1 MRAENACALF
11 HSEVDWNTIDW
22 RTVNRNV
29 RRLQVRIVKA
39 TQESRWGKVKT
50 LQRLL
55 TRSYSGKCIAVR
67 RVTENRGKNT
77 PGVDGKIWDTPAK
90 KAAAIQN
97 LRQRGYQPQPRRRM
111 YIPKNSNPKKLRPLG
126 IPTMK
131 DRAMEALYL
140 LALDPVAETTASLNS
155 YGFRKERSTADAI
168 KQCFIVLSHR
178 KTSPSWILEGDI
190 RACFD
195 SISHEW
201 LLANILIEKAI
212 LCKWLKAG
220 YIEKRVFHPT
230 EGGTPQGGVIS
241 PALMNLVLDG
251 LEQELRDRFCMKNS
265 NRPASGVNFV
275 RYADDF
281 IVTARS
287 RDLLENQVRPFVE
300 QFMSTRGLALS
311 SEKTCITHIDD
322 GFDFLGQN
330 IRKYNGKLRIKPAQ
344 KNVQAF
350 LTKIRRIIKE
360 NKTVTAGDLI
370 NRLNP
375 VIRGWANYH
384 QHICSSQTYRR
395 ADAAIFN
402 ALWRWAKRRHPNK
415 GARWVRQKY
424 FKTVGNRH
432 WVFSGEAA
440 GKDGNSKTIRLISAS
455 HTHIRRHIKIRAKA
469 NPYDPAWELYFEDRL
484 RRKMIARLKGNQQLL
499 NLWKA
504 QNGLCTRCGQSI
516 TLETGW
522 HIHHIIWK
530 SKGGGNIMSNLEML
544 HPTCH
549 WQIHCRDLSDVN
561 PRPEEDV
568 LERLEPDEVKISR
581 PVLRG
586 GGGSNAASLP
596 DPLSWGRYPK
606 NPGG

>member
-11 HSEVDWNTIDW
+11 HREVNWNAIDW

-39 TQESRWGKVKT
+39 TQEGRWGKVKA

-55 TRSYSGKCIAVR
+55 TRSYSGKCMAVR

-77 PGVDGKIWDTPAK
+77 PGVDEEKWDTPVK
-90 KAAAIQN
+90 KATAVQN
-97 LRQRGYQPQPRRRM
+97 LRQRGYQPQPRRRT

-140 LALDPVAETTASLNS
+140 LALDPVAETTAAPNS
-155 YGFRKERSTADAI
+155 YGFRKERSTADAVQ
-168 KQCFIVLSHR
+168 QCFIVLAKR
-178 KTSPSWILEGDI
+178 KVSPGWILEGDI

-195 SISHEW
+195 KISHEW
-201 LLANILIEKAI
+201 LMANIPLEKAM

-220 YIEKRVFHPT
+220 YIEKRAFHPT
-230 EGGTPQGGVIS
+230 EEGTPQGGIIS

-251 LEQELRDRFCMKNS
+251 LEQELRDRFCSNS
-265 NRPASGVNFV
+265 NKPASGVNFV

-300 QFMSTRGLALS
+300 QFMNTRGLELS
-311 SEKTCITHIDD
+311 TEKTYITHIDN

-330 IRKYNGKLRIKPAQ
+330 IRKYNGKLLIKPAR
-344 KNVQAF
+344 KNVRAF
-350 LTKIRRIIKE
+350 LTKIRCIIKE
-360 NKTVTAGDLI
+360 NQTVTAGDLI
-370 NRLNP
+370 SRLNP

-384 QHICSSQTYRR
+384 QHVCSSQTYRQV
-395 ADAAIFN
+395 DAAIFK
-402 ALWRWAKRRHPNK
+402 ALWHWAKRRHPNK

-432 WVFSGEAA
+432 WVFSGEVT
-440 GKDGNSKTIRLISAS
+440 GKDGKSMTIRLISAS
-455 HTHIRRHIKIRAKA
+455 HTRIRRQIKIRAKA

-484 RRKMIARLKGNQQLL
+484 KMKMVGRLKGNQQLL

-504 QNGLCTRCGQSI
+504 QNGLCPRCGQSI

-549 WQIHCRDLSDVN
+549 WQIHSRNLSDVN
-561 PRPEEDV
+561 PRSEEDV
-568 LERLEPDEVKISR
+568 FERLEPDEVKISR

-586 GGGSNAASLP
+586 GGDSNAASLP
-596 DPLSWGRYPK
+596 DP
-606 NPGG
+606 